1 MTRILTIIA
10 LLLATPVWAKTIVRC
25 GEISGKAYY
34 FPSGS
39 LKGEWVNDKASGSS
53 FTLVQNGNG
62 EEDFDILFGDAGGVN
77 SVKSQGGQ
85 LFLRRYE
92 PPAVTFFAEY
102 TDLYEIWSFNLGEN
116 EMILSQHRF
125 GGLVPKVTLYKAKCF
140 E

>member
-1 MTRILTIIA
+1 MKPLLFTIA
-10 LLLATPVWAKTIVRC
+10 LLFSTPAWAETIVRC

-39 LKGEWVNDKASGSS
+39 LEGEWVEDKANGSS
-53 FTLVQNGNG
+53 FTLVKNVNG
-62 EEDFDILFGDAGGVN
+62 EGEFDILFGDAGGVN

-85 LFLRRYE
+85 LYLRRSE

-102 TDLYEIWSFNLGEN
+102 KDLYEIWSFNLVEN

-125 GGLVPKVTLYKAKCF
+125 SGLAPKTALYKARCF
-140 E
+140 